1 MKRTICLLL
10 AALLLAVWGFALGEA
25 DTSVLEGNPVLAEYL
40 EEGGVDTVWR
50 PLSQPFFGQAGE
62 GSLCGFLDIVELA
75 DTGLLVL
82 RLTVSLELDE
92 PLEGEQVT
100 FTLGKESWSFP
111 VQRRTSEYDMVYQ
124 EDYSAVLAGD
134 SLSLARALTKSKSG
148 ELAFT
153 LTGTREISGS
163 LTISKEA
170 AAEVWKLYQAAGGDK
185 QDFTGSDGE

>member
-10 AALLLAVWGFALGEA
+10 AALLLAVWGLALGEA
-25 DTSVLEGNPVLAEYL
+25 DTSVLEGNPALTEYL

-92 PLEGEQVT
+92 PLEGERVT

-124 EDYSAVLAGD
+124 EDYGAVLAGD
-134 SLSLARALTKSKSG
+134 GLGLARALAKSKSG
-148 ELAFT
+148 ALAFT

-163 LTISKEA
+163 LTITKEA
-170 AAEVWKLYQAAGGDK
+170 ASEVWKLYQAAGGDK